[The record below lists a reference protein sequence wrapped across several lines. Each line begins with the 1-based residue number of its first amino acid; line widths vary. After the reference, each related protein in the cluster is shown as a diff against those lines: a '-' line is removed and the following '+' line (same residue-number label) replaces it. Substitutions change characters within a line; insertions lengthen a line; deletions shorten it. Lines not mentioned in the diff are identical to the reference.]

1 MGDTTGRWEVI
12 PATKIGASHRRS
24 GLPNQDS
31 VSPEIHTQGP
41 WAIAAVADGHGS
53 RRCPRSNR
61 GSKYAAEVTVELLLA
76 YTVPGWEPSAVHRD
90 SEVDL
95 PQRLVLRWR
104 EKVEADLTAQ
114 PFMPADLDALSPSDR
129 KTVEAD
135 PRTAYGTTVIA
146 ALLTERFAL
155 YLQLG
160 DGDILVLP
168 EGDDEPFRPLPA
180 DPRSFANETASLG
193 VSRAGSSSRPG
204 ERGPWADVRVK
215 VVPITGPPPAA
226 VMLTT
231 DGYPNSFI
239 NEAEFLKAAA
249 SLRRIGRDHGWKY
262 IREELGGWLEEASE
276 KGSGDDVTVALV
288 VRVPPVRP
296 ASLEAELVE
305 PVQAQPEDG

>member
-1 MGDTTGRWEVI
+1 MI
-12 PATKIGASHRRS
+12 PATRIGASHRRN
-24 GLPNQDS
+24 GLPNQDAEKCRVDALGRS
-31 VSPEIHTQGP
+31 AV
-41 WAIAAVADGHGS
+41 AAVADGHGS
-53 RRCPRSNR
+53 RRCPRSDR
-61 GSKYAAEVTVELLLA
+61 GSKYAAETAAELLA
-76 YTVPGWEPSAVHRD
+76 GYTVDGWDPSAVHRD

-104 EKVEADLTAQ
+104 EKVEADLTAH
-114 PFMPADLDALSPSDR
+114 PFMPADLDTLSSADR
-129 KTVEAD
+129 RAIETD
-135 PRTAYGTTVIA
+135 PRSAYGTTVVA

-215 VVPITGPPPAA
+215 VVPMSGAPPAA
-226 VMLTT
+226 VLLTT
-231 DGYPNSFI
+231 DGYPNSFV
-239 NEAEFLKAAA
+239 NDAEFLKAAA
-249 SLRRIGRDHGWKY
+249 SLRRIGRDHGWDY

-276 KGSGDDVTVALV
+276 KGSGDDVTVALLV
-288 VRVPPVRP
+288 LMTDSPP
-296 ASLEAELVE
+296 ASEATMAGESGT
-305 PVQAQPEDG
+305 VQLQAEGG